1 MQCKKKEGMGKVRQ
15 SIGKKYQH
23 TVLLRSS
30 NDFYLWMFCTQVG
43 EDGSVVTS
51 VAVFTPRKEDDQK
64 FVSCQARN
72 PLIEDI
78 AVEDQWK
85 ITVYCE
91 YRVREQ
97 LHLW

>member
-1 MQCKKKEGMGKVRQ
+1 MGKIRQ
-15 SIGKKYQH
+15 SIGKKYQD
-23 TVLLRSS
+23 TALLRSS
-30 NDFYLWMFCTQVG
+30 NDFDLSVDVFPQVG

-51 VAVFTPRKEDDQK
+51 VAVFTPSKEDDQK

-72 PLIEDI
+72 QLIEDI

-91 YRVREQ
+91 YRVRDN
-97 LHLW
+97 LHSW

>member
-1 MQCKKKEGMGKVRQ
+1 MNF
-15 SIGKKYQH
+15 
-23 TVLLRSS
+23 T
-30 NDFYLWMFCTQVG
+30 YLWLFCTQVG

-51 VAVFTPRKEDDQK
+51 VAVFTPSKEDDQK

-91 YRVREQ
+91 YRVREHH
-97 LHLW
+97 HLW